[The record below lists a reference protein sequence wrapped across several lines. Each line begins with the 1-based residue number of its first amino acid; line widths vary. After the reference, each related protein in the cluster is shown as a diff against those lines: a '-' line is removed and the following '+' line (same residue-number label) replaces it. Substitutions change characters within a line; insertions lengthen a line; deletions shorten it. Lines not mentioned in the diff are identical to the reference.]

1 MRAIIELY
9 LNDRND
15 IVGGK
20 RMLEKMKNNKL
31 LLSILAIGAL
41 VAAFFAGSTFFK
53 NSEAVA
59 TVDGEKITKE
69 ALYDEMESQYG
80 ASILDSLITNKL
92 VELEAKKEGVQVTD
106 AELEAE
112 LDAFIESYGGEDTF
126 NSALEY
132 NGMTLDVFKKDMKNS
147 MLIEE
152 LLAPEVEITDEDMQT
167 YFDENKEE
175 FNQKEQVRASHI
187 LVEDEATAQEVLEK
201 INAGED
207 FAELAKEY
215 STDGSAENGGD
226 LGFFGKGDMVAE
238 FEEAAWAL
246 EKDEVS
252 DIVKSEFGYHIIKK
266 TDYQAAEEAKF
277 EDHKDEIKDALF
289 YEEVNS
295 LYPTFIEELKE
306 KYEITNTLAD

>member
-1 MRAIIELY
+1 
-9 LNDRND
+9 
-15 IVGGK
+15 
-20 RMLEKMKNNKL
+20 MLEKMKNNKL

>member
-152 LLAPEVEITDEDMQT
+152 LLAPQVEITDEDMQT

-175 FNQKEQVRASHI
+175 FNQQEQVRASHI